1 MVASGTKSTH
11 NRFEITCN
19 GADDGTIDLTVSGG
33 TSPYVYSWTKTGDAL
48 YSSSSEDISDLSP
61 GTYQVNVTDANGC
74 SSDQTFTISEPDE
87 LLISSSVL
95 SAIGCY
101 DGNANISTTQQRIN
115 RRGVVQM
122 ECGGT

>member
-1 MVASGTKSTH
+1 MVASGIKSSH
-11 NRFEITCN
+11 NGFEITCN
-19 GADDGTIDLTVSGG
+19 GADDGSIDLTVSGG
-33 TSPYVYSWTKTGDAL
+33 TSPYVYSWTKTGDDS
-48 YSSSSEDISDLSP
+48 YTSSSEDISDLSP

-101 DGNANISTTQQRIN
+101 D
-115 RRGVVQM
+115 
-122 ECGGT
+122 